1 MYWESDAR
9 MDVGEG
15 ERDPPDHCDG
25 EPDLPLQH
33 YHTRTRVHHPH
44 PLPRHTRLRCCPGNN
59 RNRTWS
65 MCFARQVP
73 FTNFQFFRR
82 NNFFRAL
89 FLNIL
94 TRKSWTWTQT
104 CYDML
109 YYVLLFQL
117 LYIEHIYCSRNL
129 WAYRYFTVVK
139 AKMFMIRNKWVK
151 KWLKKNRIN
160 CDKNNQNLRW
170 RNSQDYKCKCN

>member
-1 MYWESDAR
+1 MSSKLWSVGGVKCFCDWLISSESGWESDAR

-44 PLPRHTRLRCCPGNN
+44 PLPWHTRLRCCPGTN

-65 MCFARQVP
+65 MCFAIQGP

-89 FLNIL
+89 FSQLFDKKIMDMDTNVLWYVIL
-94 TRKSWTWTQT
+94 CFVISTTSS
-104 CYDML
+104 
-109 YYVLLFQL
+109 
-117 LYIEHIYCSRNL
+117 I
-129 WAYRYFTVVK
+129 FTVVG
-139 AKMFMIRNKWVK
+139 ICGHTGT
-151 KWLKKNRIN
+151 L
-160 CDKNNQNLRW
+160 Q
-170 RNSQDYKCKCN
+170 